1 MASHAR
7 DSKNEG
13 VVAEAVATQLQGA
26 YPDKGRGT
34 VAIKLGKTVGQVRD
48 LRARQSFRLVS

>member
-34 VAIKLGKTVGQVRD
+34 VAIKLGKTGDR
-48 LRARQSFRLVS
+48 SGT